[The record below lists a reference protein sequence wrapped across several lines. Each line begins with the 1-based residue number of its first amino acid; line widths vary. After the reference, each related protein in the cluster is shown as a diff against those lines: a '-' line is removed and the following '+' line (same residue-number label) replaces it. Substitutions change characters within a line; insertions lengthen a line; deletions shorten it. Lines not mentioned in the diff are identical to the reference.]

1 MQNCGQRIAFYVGV
15 TPDKLT
21 KFINRFGRYSYM
33 VSDSFTPKL
42 CRAFG
47 SDVSL
52 CKMMELCVRD
62 LWDFLS
68 IVSVMVN

>member
-1 MQNCGQRIAFYVGV
+1 MTAFYVGV
-15 TPDKLT
+15 TPDQLT
-21 KFINRFGRYSYM
+21 KLINRFGRYSHGI
-33 VSDSFTPKL
+33 SDSFTPKL

-52 CKMMELCVRD
+52 GKMMMELCIRD